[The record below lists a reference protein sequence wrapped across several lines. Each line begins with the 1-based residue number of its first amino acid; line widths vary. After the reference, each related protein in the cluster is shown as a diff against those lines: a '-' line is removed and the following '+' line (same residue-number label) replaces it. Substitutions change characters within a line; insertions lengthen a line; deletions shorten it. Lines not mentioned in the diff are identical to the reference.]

1 MSDYRRLISYI
12 YAYDKDVKGHSV
24 GFAKLESRNGQ
35 CKISVSVKKLY
46 MGNAEWNVYLLTGEQ
61 EIPIGRFYIRGQGGE
76 FRTIVQTEN
85 VERSGYSLSAMH
97 GLSIHGD
104 NSESRYYM
112 TIWEEPNVHA
122 AELEVE
128 GELQASEEAKAA
140 KVTVQPALTAYVP
153 DAFQMNGQ
161 TDEAV
166 LESDISHKPEPERGA
181 EDTALEVKAAEDV
194 EQQVQDMEELL
205 DGTDCFETGN
215 PEELEISADPQ
226 VLMPTETMPETDIQA
241 AVGRAP
247 ETVSSTGGSE
257 PEATELHTESDPVDG
272 ADSLAKAKELDKTD
286 SSIEPEFVP
295 EPAQVQEPGAG
306 LMGERNQEESNWQ
319 VYAQTASRGQLPL
332 WEKLRKRYAKIQAFD
347 YAGGCEILTIKPQ
360 DIGLLPRENWVYGNN
375 SFLLHA
381 YYNYRYLILVKL
393 DEPDGTSRYLLGVP
407 GMYYTN
413 EKYMASMFGF
423 PDFILAKKQPH
434 KDGRF
439 GYWYAEVKI

>member
-35 CKISVSVKKLY
+35 CKISISVKKLY
-46 MGNAEWNVYLLTGEQ
+46 MGNAEWNVFLLTGEQ

-76 FRTIVQTEN
+76 FRTVVQSEN
-85 VERSGYSLSAMH
+85 VERSGYPLSAMH

-104 NSESRYYM
+104 NAESRYYM

-128 GELQASEEAKAA
+128 GELQAAEEAKEA
-140 KVTVQPALTAYVP
+140 KEAVQPVLTAYVP
-153 DAFQMNGQ
+153 DAFQMESQ
-161 TDEAV
+161 AEEALQQADSAYASAPGMHV
-166 LESDISHKPEPERGA
+166 IEASLE
-181 EDTALEVKAAEDV
+181 T
-194 EQQVQDMEELL
+194 EQQVQDMEDLL
-205 DGTDCFETGN
+205 DRVDYLETEK
-215 PEELEISADPQ
+215 PKEMETAADPQ
-226 VLMPTETMPETDIQA
+226 APVDSELIPKAEALGDSGALPEAEELSDGDGLEEAEVQNVPYMPEMDGITEEPEDAEPELVPGIEDIQ
-241 AVGRAP
+241 
-247 ETVSSTGGSE
+247 S
-257 PEATELHTESDPVDG
+257 
-272 ADSLAKAKELDKTD
+272 
-286 SSIEPEFVP
+286 P
-295 EPAQVQEPGAG
+295 EPIV
-306 LMGERNQEESNWQ
+306 MGERRPEESNWQ
-319 VYAQTASRGQLPL
+319 IYAQTASRGQLPL

-423 PDFILAKKQPH
+423 PEFILAKKQPH

>member
-46 MGNAEWNVYLLTGEQ
+46 MGNAEWNVFLLTGEQ

-76 FRTIVQTEN
+76 FRTVVQSEN
-85 VERSGYSLSAMH
+85 VERSGYPLSAMH

-104 NSESRYYM
+104 NAESRYYM

-128 GELQASEEAKAA
+128 GELQAAEEAKVAA
-140 KVTVQPALTAYVP
+140 QPALTAYVP
-153 DAFQMNGQ
+153 DAFQMDGN
-161 TDEAV
+161 
-166 LESDISHKPEPERGA
+166 A
-181 EDTALEVKAAEDV
+181 EETAGIPYVPVPDTHVIDAPAET
-194 EQQVQDMEELL
+194 EQQIQDMEDLL
-205 DGTDCFETGN
+205 DSVDY
-215 PEELEISADPQ
+215 PVAEEPNDLDAAADPQ
-226 VLMPTETMPETDIQA
+226 PSMDPELMPEAGTLGAAGGLPGAEELPNEDGLAEAEVQNVPDMPEMDDIA
-241 AVGRAP
+241 EVLSD
-247 ETVSSTGGSE
+247 EDTGLE
-257 PEATELHTESDPVDG
+257 PE
-272 ADSLAKAKELDKTD
+272 LASGLDD
-286 SSIEPEFVP
+286 VQNP
-295 EPAQVQEPGAG
+295 EPVV
-306 LMGERNQEESNWQ
+306 MGERRPEENNWQ

-393 DEPDGTSRYLLGVP
+393 DEPDGSSRYLLGVP

-423 PDFILAKKQPH
+423 PEFILAKKQPH

>member
-46 MGNAEWNVYLLTGEQ
+46 MGNAEWNVYLLSGEQ

-76 FRTIVQTEN
+76 FRTIVQAEN
-85 VERSGYSLSAMH
+85 VERSGYPLSAMH
-97 GLSIHGD
+97 GLSIHGE

-128 GELQASEEAKAA
+128 GELQAAEEP
-140 KVTVQPALTAYVP
+140 KVAEQPSLTAYVP
-153 DAFQMNGQ
+153 DAFQMDGGAINQPGILENSLYAPSQ
-161 TDEAV
+161 EAQESENDASKMEAPADGEQQAQEMENPSDGV
-166 LESDISHKPEPERGA
+166 EYPDSESAGGLEIAADPQILMEPEGMA
-181 EDTALEVKAAEDV
+181 EALPYAGNLPEAKDQPGQNDLRDSNTQVNSESTPDAGSMAE
-194 EQQVQDMEELL
+194 
-205 DGTDCFETGN
+205 
-215 PEELEISADPQ
+215 PEELQDMADDG
-226 VLMPTETMPETDIQA
+226 M
-241 AVGRAP
+241 
-247 ETVSSTGGSE
+247 E
-257 PEATELHTESDPVDG
+257 PELM
-272 ADSLAKAKELDKTD
+272 
-286 SSIEPEFVP
+286 P
-295 EPAQVQEPGAG
+295 EPAGAQSADSDVI
-306 LMGERNQEESNWQ
+306 GERRPEESNWQ

-393 DEPDGTSRYLLGVP
+393 DEPDGSSRYLLGVP

-423 PDFILAKKQPH
+423 PEFILAKKQPH